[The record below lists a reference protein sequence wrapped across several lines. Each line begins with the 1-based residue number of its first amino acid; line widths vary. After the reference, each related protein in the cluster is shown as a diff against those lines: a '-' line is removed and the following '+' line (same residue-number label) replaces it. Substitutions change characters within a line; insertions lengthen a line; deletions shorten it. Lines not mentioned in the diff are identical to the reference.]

1 MLLKILKSIMTNFI
15 SFKQWLN
22 EAVTPTV
29 NKHMTHAEDL
39 VILGGKEG
47 LDWVI
52 SMFKQL
58 HEKLKSDTEK
68 SQIKLSV
75 KFDGA
80 PSVFVWSKFVGLEG
94 PGLAIKALFAKER
107 KVMSTDEQIDHY
119 YGEQKDLAFKLKFM
133 LKYIPSL
140 GIPEDEIWQGDFLFD
155 KTTVGKDNKYYSF
168 HPNTIVYK
176 VEKDSDLGQK
186 IEKADIGVVWHT
198 RYTGDSISEISA
210 KYNTKT
216 EELNDNPKVFMTD
229 PYIPSLAGIV
239 TLTESENEKFNVLI
253 EKLEASAK
261 NFGQSSA
268 YKEILSNTE
277 FTTLYTT
284 FQNSLIRQNVHVNK
298 VEDFLSK
305 FVEFI
310 NKRFEKEIE
319 AKKTSKSKDALAE
332 KQHKMVAIA
341 ESEELKSITALII
354 EITSLKDMFIK
365 KLNNINKFETFL
377 ETRSGRYIST
387 GDEGFAV
394 SDMHGNIVKL
404 VDRYEF
410 SYANFSP
417 NIKKGWTT

>member
-1 MLLKILKSIMTNFI
+1 MSKFI
-15 SFKQWLN
+15 TFKQWLN
-22 EAVTPTV
+22 EAITPTV

-52 SMFKQL
+52 DMFKQL

-80 PSVFVWSKFVGLEG
+80 PSVFVWSKFTGLEG

-119 YGEQKDLAFKLKFM
+119 YGEQKDLGFKLKTM

-140 GIPEDEIWQGDFLFD
+140 GIPENEIWQGDFLFD
-155 KTTVGKDNKYYSF
+155 KTTLGKDSEHYSF

-176 VEKDSDLGQK
+176 VDTDSDLGEK
-186 IEKADIGVVWHT
+186 ISKADIGVVWHT
-198 RYTGDSISEISA
+198 RYTGESVTDISA

-216 EELNDNPKVFMTD
+216 DELKENPKVFMTD

-239 TLTESENEKFNVLI
+239 TLTEEENNAFDTLI
-253 EKLEASAK
+253 EKLEASAR
-261 NFGQSSA
+261 NFGQSQE
-268 YKEILSNTE
+268 YKIILGNTE
-277 FTTLYTT
+277 FTTLFTT
-284 FQNSLIRQNVHVNK
+284 FQNSLIRQNVHVSK
-298 VEDFLSK
+298 VEDFLTK
-305 FVEFI
+305 FAEFI
-310 NKRFEKEIE
+310 NNRFEKDIE
-319 AKKTSKSKDALAE
+319 AKKTPKSKEALAE
-332 KQHKMVAIA
+332 KQQKMIAITEA
-341 ESEELKSITALII
+341 EEVKSITALII

-417 NIKKGWTT
+417 NIKKGWAPK

>member
-1 MLLKILKSIMTNFI
+1 MSKFI
-15 SFKQWLN
+15 AFKQWLN
-22 EAVTPTV
+22 EAITPTV

-39 VILGGKEG
+39 VILSGKEG

-52 SMFKQL
+52 DMFKQL

-80 PSVFVWSKFVGLEG
+80 PSVFVWSKF
-94 PGLAIKALFAKER
+94 PGLKSNGIAIKALFAKDPKLMYSEND
-107 KVMSTDEQIDHY
+107 VSNY
-119 YGEQKDLAFKLKFM
+119 YGAQPDLAVKLKIM

-140 GIPEDEIWQGDFLFD
+140 GIPENEIWQGDFLFD
-155 KTTVGKDNKYYSF
+155 KTTLHKDSEHYSF

-176 VEKDSDLGQK
+176 VDTDSDLGEK
-186 IEKADIGVVWHT
+186 ISKADIGVVWHT
-198 RYTGDSISEISA
+198 RYTGESLSEISA

-216 EELNDNPKVFMTD
+216 EELNENPKVFMTD

-239 TLTESENEKFNVLI
+239 TLTEEENNVFYQLI
-253 EKLEASAK
+253 EKLEASAQ
-261 NFGQSSA
+261 NFGQSKE
-268 YKEILSNTE
+268 YKEILNTTE
-277 FTTLYTT
+277 FTILFTT
-284 FQNSLIRQNVHVNK
+284 FQNSLIRQNVHATR
-298 VEDFLSK
+298 VEEFLSK
-305 FVEFI
+305 FTEFI
-310 NKRFEKEIE
+310 NKKFEKEIE
-319 AKKTSKSKDALAE
+319 IKKTSKSKEALTE
-332 KQHKMVAIA
+332 KQHKMVAIT
-341 ESEELKSITALII
+341 ETEELKSITALVI

-417 NIKKGWTT
+417 NIKKGWTK

>member
-1 MLLKILKSIMTNFI
+1 MTSFI

-22 EAVTPTV
+22 EAITPTI

-52 SMFKQL
+52 DMFKQL
-58 HEKLKSDTEK
+58 HEKLKGDTER

-80 PSVFVWSKFVGLEG
+80 PSVFVWSKFPGLEK
-94 PGLAIKALFAKER
+94 PGLAIKALFAKDPKLMFNE
-107 KVMSTDEQIDHY
+107 KQIDHY

-140 GIPEDEIWQGDFLFD
+140 GIPENEIWQGDFLFD
-155 KTTVGKDNKYYSF
+155 KTTILKDSKYYSF

-176 VEKDSDLGQK
+176 VEKDSDLGRK

-198 RYTGDSISEISA
+198 RYTGESLSEISA

-216 EELNDNPKVFMTD
+216 TELNENPKVFMTD

-239 TLTESENEKFNVLI
+239 TLTEEENTEFDELI
-253 EKLEASAK
+253 EKLEASAR
-261 NFGQSSA
+261 NFGQSQE
-268 YKEILSNTE
+268 YKDILNNTE

-284 FQNSLIRQNVHVNK
+284 FQNSLIRQNIHITSVEEFLNK
-298 VEDFLSK
+298 FQK
-305 FVEFI
+305 FI
-310 NKRFEKEIE
+310 NARFLKEIE
-319 AKKTSKSKDALAE
+319 AKKIQKSKDALSK
-332 KQHKMVAIA
+332 KQDDMITLAA
-341 ESEELKSITALII
+341 SEELKTITALII

-365 KLNNINKFETFL
+365 KLNNISKFETFL
-377 ETRSGRYIST
+377 ETKSGRYIST

-394 SDMHGNIVKL
+394 SDIHGNIVKL

-417 NIKKGWTT
+417 NIIKGWAK